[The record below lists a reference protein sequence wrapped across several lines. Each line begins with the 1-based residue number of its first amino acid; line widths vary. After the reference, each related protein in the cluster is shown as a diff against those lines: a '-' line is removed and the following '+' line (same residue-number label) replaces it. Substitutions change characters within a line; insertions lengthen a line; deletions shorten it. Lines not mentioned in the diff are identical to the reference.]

1 MVEQKVKEYKSPE
14 EIIDILIS
22 RNLTISS
29 PIRTKRLLSENNYFF
44 LKGYNDLFL
53 DNDSDDIKYKD
64 GVDFEDIYRIYVFD
78 KDIKIVL
85 FRYLLD
91 IEQKIKAV
99 LSDFISN
106 KYGIKDGEYLK
117 KSNYNGDCPYLDKVL
132 KNIKDQKKTYGEKN
146 EAVKHYQNK
155 YGYVPLWVLTK
166 ALTMGA
172 IRDLY
177 NIMKPDDQDRI
188 AREILEKDI
197 PKRRVATLKNMIA
210 LLVDVRN
217 MCAHDEMLINFKHSR
232 IDISVMP
239 ELQFFKLKK
248 NKKGELIQGRKDLF
262 AVLISIKY
270 LTNKTTYN
278 QFIQTLESE
287 ISKFIKKTPCITME
301 DLMGYM
307 HLPINYYDL
316 KKI

>member
-1 MVEQKVKEYKSPE
+1 MVEEKTKEYKSPE
-14 EIIDILIS
+14 EIMNILLS
-22 RNLTISS
+22 RNLTITF
-29 PIRTKRLLSENNYFF
+29 PIRTKRLLTENNYFF
-44 LKGYNDLFL
+44 LKGYNQLFL
-53 DNDSDDIKYKD
+53 NNVGVKYKD

-78 KDIKIVL
+78 KEIKIVL

-91 IEQKIKAV
+91 IEQKIKAS

-106 KYGIKDGEYLK
+106 KYRIKDSEYLK
-117 KSNYNGDCPYLDKVL
+117 KSNYNEDCTYLDKVL

-177 NIMKPDDQDRI
+177 NVMKPDDQDRI
-188 AREILEKDI
+188 ARLILEKDI
-197 PKRRVATLKNMIA
+197 PRRRVATLKNMIA

-217 MCAHDEMLINFKHSR
+217 MCAHDEMLINFKHKR
-232 IDISVMP
+232 IDISKMP
-239 ELQFFKLKK
+239 ELDCFDLKK
-248 NKKGELIQGRKDLF
+248 NKKGEIVQGRKDLL

-270 LTNKTTYN
+270 LANRTTYN
-278 QFIQTLESE
+278 QFIQTFESK
-287 ISKFIKKTPCITME
+287 ISKFVKKTSCITNDE
-301 DLMGYM
+301 LLNYM
-307 HLPINYYDL
+307 HLPTNYNDL